1 MLTAVILGTVG
12 PEPTCALVVANRAKW
27 SLPACSLC
35 VTRPPMRSR
44 MPFSNVWV
52 ILLLVGG
59 AYGALVLILFFFQSH
74 LLYLPNVP
82 SRAVVVT
89 PDDAGLAYE
98 SVTITTED
106 GVTLDGWFVPVSQAR
121 GLLLFF
127 HGNAGN
133 ISHRLDS
140 LKIFNELG
148 LATLIFDYRGYGR
161 SGGEP
166 SEEGTYRDAEAVWR
180 FVTEGRHIPPRDVVL
195 FGRSLGAAIAAHLAT
210 RHTPGALIIES
221 AFTSVPDLAAELYP
235 FLPARWLARFRYS
248 AQADLVSVLCP
259 LLIVHSRDDEI
270 IPFAHGQR
278 LFAVANEPKRFLEL
292 RGGHNDG
299 FLVSRHTYVDGLH
312 TFLQAHLRPLS
323 P

>member
-12 PEPTCALVVANRAKW
+12 PEPTCALMAANRAEW
-27 SLPACSLC
+27 SLPACGLC
-35 VTRPPMRSR
+35 VTRPLMRPR

-52 ILLLVGG
+52 IVLLVGG
-59 AYGALVLILFFFQSH
+59 GYVALVLILFFFQSH

-98 SVTITTED
+98 SVTISTED
-106 GVTLDGWFVPVSQAR
+106 GVALDGWFVPVSQAR

-161 SGGEP
+161 SEGEP
-166 SEEGTYRDAEAVWR
+166 SEEGTYRDAEAAWR
-180 FVTEGRHIPPRDVVL
+180 FVTEGRHIPPREVVL

-248 AQADLVSVLCP
+248 TQADLVSVLCP
-259 LLIVHSRDDEI
+259 LLVVHSRDDEI

-278 LFAVANEPKRFLEL
+278 LFAVANEPKRLLEL

-312 TFLQAHLRPLS
+312 TFLRAHLRPRN

>member
-1 MLTAVILGTVG
+1 MM
-12 PEPTCALVVANRAKW
+12 
-27 SLPACSLC
+27 
-35 VTRPPMRSR
+35 RPS

-59 AYGALVLILFFFQSH
+59 GYVALVLILYFFQSQ

-82 SRAVVVT
+82 SRVVAVT
-89 PDDAGLAYE
+89 PEDAGLAYE
-98 SVTITTED
+98 PVTITTED
-106 GVTLDGWFVPVSQAR
+106 SVTLDGWFVPVNQPR

-166 SEEGTYRDAEAVWR
+166 SEEGTYRDAEGAWR
-180 FVTEGRHIPPRDVVL
+180 FVTEGRQIPPHEVVL
-195 FGRSLGAAIAAHLAT
+195 FGRSLGAAIATHLAT
-210 RHTPGALIIES
+210 RVTPGALIIES

-235 FLPARWLARFRYS
+235 FLPARWLTRFRYNT
-248 AQADLVSVLCP
+248 QADLVSTSCP

-278 LFAVANEPKRFLEL
+278 LFAVANEPKQLLEL

-312 TFLQAHLRPLS
+312 TFLQAHLRSHGP
-323 P
+323 